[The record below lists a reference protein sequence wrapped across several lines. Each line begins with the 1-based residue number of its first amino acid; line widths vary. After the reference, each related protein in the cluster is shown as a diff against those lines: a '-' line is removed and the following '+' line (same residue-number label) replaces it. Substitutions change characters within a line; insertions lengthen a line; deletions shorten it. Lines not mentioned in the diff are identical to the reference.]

1 MLMCSVKTDAG
12 SFEWAKNV
20 SHALRGYYATSIKSD
35 NNNNVVI
42 GGSGNFCLACPASFI
57 SKYDSIGN
65 ETFYKGLSDYSSV
78 NSVGLDYIGNV
89 YLSAT
94 FTNNNAKVG
103 LDTFSYNANN
113 TWSAIIKLN
122 PQGNLVWWKPWPG
135 SFSINIAVDSIGNV
149 FATNGDTLRR
159 FNSNGVLNW
168 TVPVNGD
175 LLDVERNYLV
185 VSSSTLI
192 QRLSKST
199 GSINGSTNVVDCK
212 DVALDN
218 NGDIYFTGINGL
230 GKLVNLNL
238 AWNNPQ
244 IIGDKID
251 VRNNS
256 IWTFKNFNLLTD
268 SIDSVATFRVSPSGI
283 ILLSDTIFN
292 SRMEFISI
300 DGSNKVFFVGDLR
313 VESSFAFWK
322 PLFVYKNIF
331 TTSSGFILGRYN
343 AQPEIKLGFDSVF
356 WNPNDPWIG
365 NWLGYKRC
373 PGTSFNVSYRLH
385 DGVFLAGNVVFVELS
400 DELGSFSNPLVIGAG
415 GGSSLTNTVT
425 CQLPSNFVNGYGYKI
440 RLRSTSPSLFS
451 VQTTTDLYIDAPNST
466 ISLST
471 NNLTFCSK
479 TETLTVNS
487 GWFPQWQLNGVNISA
502 ATNYDFKPSASGIY
516 RCLVSDDN
524 CYRLSTNQI
533 AVTVKALPNAAI
545 SPSSSTEICIG
556 DSVAVSVPLNPN
568 YSYQWYKS
576 TSLLSGQTSNQY
588 MAKAAGNYKVVVT
601 GSNGCTKTSLASK
614 ISVYRPKINAF
625 GPTSFCLGGSVV
637 LGASNGSSTAWQ
649 WRKNNIDIANE
660 TNQFFVA
667 NSAGDYKVLTTSN
680 GGCTSLSSKVSV
692 VVNCREGDFA
702 KSEFEIF
709 PNPSNDFIYI
719 TGSIIEKSGVISIYD
734 LAGRMVKSYISIG
747 SNNNLEVE
755 ISSLE
760 DGLYVISYESGNSE
774 KAFSR
779 FIKED

>member
-1 MLMCSVKTDAG
+1 MKIKLIFIAFILMCSVKTDAG

-356 WNPNDPWIG
+356 GIQMI
-365 NWLGYKRC
+365 LGSVTGWDIKD
-373 PGTSFNVSYRLH
+373 VLVLH
-385 DGVFLAGNVVFVELS
+385 LMYPIDCTTEFFSWQCSFVELS

-524 CYRLSTNQI
+524 CSRLSTNQI

-625 GPTSFCLGGSVV
+625 GPTSFCLGEVLFLEQAMGVV
-637 LGASNGSSTAWQ
+637 QPGNG
-649 WRKNNIDIANE
+649 
-660 TNQFFVA
+660 
-667 NSAGDYKVLTTSN
+667 
-680 GGCTSLSSKVSV
+680 
-692 VVNCREGDFA
+692 
-702 KSEFEIF
+702 
-709 PNPSNDFIYI
+709 
-719 TGSIIEKSGVISIYD
+719 EK
-734 LAGRMVKSYISIG
+734 
-747 SNNNLEVE
+747 
-755 ISSLE
+755 
-760 DGLYVISYESGNSE
+760 
-774 KAFSR
+774 
-779 FIKED
+779 